1 MRKIMK
7 NRAIITEIPD
17 DVIILEQCDVF
28 KLLLKVFS
36 KRVKETVKPKT
47 FLKDLKKLEEFD
59 EFTRNEMLQNKF
71 PVIISPEAM
80 PKVKNL
86 INDFKRRYWYIV
98 TWSDKYY
105 VEIRDKLYWKDLEN
119 PEKIE
124 KIKEDMRKFLAAYH
138 IVKSVFEKISRE
150 WIKPWEEAP
159 ERYFNHLT
167 STMDIVLN
175 ELPNPNINTVVIALL
190 HDSIEDIKWINEKV
204 IASIFWKKIAEWVKS
219 LSKKDLEEYYLS
231 QYEIDKLEVLEND
244 PNISKEK
251 AEEIKKDLLAKAKL
265 ERQDDYFWHLW
276 KLDDDILTIKFADRI
291 HNLRTLDWM
300 SKEQVIKKI
309 KETEKYFLPIAKERN
324 PVALKLINREI
335 LRLKTAFWI
344 TNKLKKKD
352 SNNNLD
358 PSNFILSW
366 GYEIVALWTMKDSK
380 TFETW
385 LEEKYHEEF
394 KEQIVW
400 RVKLED
406 RTITVVWDKVN
417 FECLFFADTK
427 KNDWSLYKWL
437 HLIKKW

>member
-1 MRKIMK
+1 
-7 NRAIITEIPD
+7 
-17 DVIILEQCDVF
+17 
-28 KLLLKVFS
+28 
-36 KRVKETVKPKT
+36 
-47 FLKDLKKLEEFD
+47 
-59 EFTRNEMLQNKF
+59 
-71 PVIISPEAM
+71 
-80 PKVKNL
+80 
-86 INDFKRRYWYIV
+86 
-98 TWSDKYY
+98 
-105 VEIRDKLYWKDLEN
+105 
-119 PEKIE
+119 
-124 KIKEDMRKFLAAYH
+124 
-138 IVKSVFEKISRE
+138 
-150 WIKPWEEAP
+150 
-159 ERYFNHLT
+159 
-167 STMDIVLN
+167 
-175 ELPNPNINTVVIALL
+175 
-190 HDSIEDIKWINEKV
+190 
-204 IASIFWKKIAEWVKS
+204 
-219 LSKKDLEEYYLS
+219 
-231 QYEIDKLEVLEND
+231 
-244 PNISKEK
+244 
-251 AEEIKKDLLAKAKL
+251 
-265 ERQDDYFWHLW
+265 
-276 KLDDDILTIKFADRI
+276 
-291 HNLRTLDWM
+291 M

-394 KEQIVW
+394 TEQIVW